1 MPGHQSNDTITIG
14 DIYKFSEILLD
25 NKEYSIVSFTIF
37 FSDSGYDYEN
47 KSNSNRITDEIKN
60 ALLNIKEKNAKFKLI
75 VFKDIY
81 IQKSQGKIVKIG
93 ESIYKLKLE

>member
-1 MPGHQSNDTITIG
+1 M
-14 DIYKFSEILLD
+14 
-25 NKEYSIVSFTIF
+25 SFTIF